1 MWLPEFH
8 ALVRRE
14 HDRDALRAAEHARL
28 VAMCRAQFSLRRRLA
43 RAAGRMLLQL
53 GLRLLRYGWRESPT
67 IRPGGRTSPTIPWDS
82 WSTPDASRL
91 N

>member
-53 GLRLLRYGWRESPT
+53 GLRLLRYGWRESP
-67 IRPGGRTSPTIPWDS
+67 PIPWDY